1 MTSKKDPSKVIGRKY
16 DRVSRFYDLSE
27 IAVEKIFFSKWRKQL
42 LGGLH
47 GRILEVGVGTG
58 KNLPY
63 YPKGVDLTAIDISP
77 KMMDKARKRADGIDV
92 NFHVMDAQDMTFE
105 NDTFDFVV
113 TTFVLCSVPDPINTI
128 GEMNRVLKPDGK
140 ILTLDHVLSKNRAIR
155 LWENLHNPIMVRLF
169 GININRDTLSN
180 FKRSGLNV
188 EVDKHLAF
196 KDVFRMF
203 QSSKG

>member
-92 NFHVMDAQDMTFE
+92 NFHVMDAQDM
-105 NDTFDFVV
+105 
-113 TTFVLCSVPDPINTI
+113 
-128 GEMNRVLKPDGK
+128 
-140 ILTLDHVLSKNRAIR
+140 
-155 LWENLHNPIMVRLF
+155 
-169 GININRDTLSN
+169 
-180 FKRSGLNV
+180 
-188 EVDKHLAF
+188 
-196 KDVFRMF
+196 FR
-203 QSSKG
+203 